1 MINSAKPLC
10 YYHKK
15 YADEVKNMKRQIPK
29 NVRQIGNVS
38 DSSKIYVEDYVD
50 TFFNQLCEKAEQKP
64 IGAFLVGEIVQE
76 EEEDYIY
83 VYGAIKMQE
92 VTQKGKDIVI
102 GESTWKNGCEMCK
115 QYFGDAEI
123 LGWFLGLSG
132 QPLEATHN
140 LGKVHQKLFSREKS
154 ILVLKDVQEKEEKYF
169 IHKYKDLMECGGH
182 YIYYEKNIEMQDY
195 MIATRKKTGFTPSEI
210 IEDTVTKNFRSVVRE
225 KMNRQE
231 QRSPSRYT
239 YVLSTFLVLVVL
251 IIGVTMINNYDKMKG
266 MQNSL
271 EQLNQNIIKDDEAV
285 ETVGQIVQAEELQED
300 ESLVAEKEEITQPS
314 TTEEQTE
321 EKDELVNPELGI
333 EEGDIYTVQKGDT
346 LASVSKK
353 IYGDTS
359 YVDAI
364 CKMNGLEDGNLIY
377 IGQKLLL
384 P

>member
-1 MINSAKPLC
+1 
-10 YYHKK
+10 
-15 YADEVKNMKRQIPK
+15 
-29 NVRQIGNVS
+29 
-38 DSSKIYVEDYVD
+38 
-50 TFFNQLCEKAEQKP
+50 
-64 IGAFLVGEIVQE
+64 
-76 EEEDYIY
+76 
-83 VYGAIKMQE
+83 
-92 VTQKGKDIVI
+92 
-102 GESTWKNGCEMCK
+102 MCK

-123 LGWFLGLSG
+123 LGWFLGVSG
-132 QPLEATHN
+132 QPLEVTHN

-195 MIATRKKTGFTPSEI
+195 MIATRKKIGFTPSEI

-225 KMNRQE
+225 KMNKHE
-231 QRSPSRYT
+231 QRSSSRYT

-333 EEGDIYTVQKGDT
+333 EEGDVYTVQKGDT
-346 LASVSKK
+346 LASISKK

-359 YVDAI
+359 YIDAI
-364 CKMNGLEDGNLIY
+364 CNMNGLEDGNLIY